1 MGGGHH
7 IPRGYLKIHVSTD
20 TGPITPWHGSGCC
33 QRRGA
38 GQGGGRKRRPR
49 APVLTACCI
58 SLSGSSACIP
68 SRQSGW
74 GGGTGIFNSC
84 FFCLTQGLRSTPFSD
99 QIEYPTPSPTGASQK
114 GQCLQI
120 GDHSFQ
126 DLPRGPQGWL
136 PIRPG
141 ISHSPLVNAPGARR
155 QHSPPGIGARGCPGN
170 PKPPSIIIL
179 AFVIRQTGP
188 WTIGCFLGEQP
199 FQLPP
204 PHTHTQL
211 L

>member
-1 MGGGHH
+1 M
-7 IPRGYLKIHVSTD
+7 
-20 TGPITPWHGSGCC
+20 
-33 QRRGA
+33 
-38 GQGGGRKRRPR
+38 
-49 APVLTACCI
+49 TACCI

-74 GGGTGIFNSC
+74 GGTTGIFNSC

-179 AFVIRQTGP
+179 AFAIRQTGP
-188 WTIGCFLGEQP
+188 WTIGCFLGEHP
-199 FQLPP
+199 FQLHSP
-204 PHTHTQL
+204 PHTHTAPL
-211 L
+211 SSPVLGVGIAPMGGLAFYSILPCH

>member
-1 MGGGHH
+1 M
-7 IPRGYLKIHVSTD
+7 
-20 TGPITPWHGSGCC
+20 
-33 QRRGA
+33 
-38 GQGGGRKRRPR
+38 
-49 APVLTACCI
+49 
-58 SLSGSSACIP
+58 
-68 SRQSGW
+68 

-155 QHSPPGIGARGCPGN
+155 QHSPPGIGARDCPGN

-188 WTIGCFLGEQP
+188 WTIGCFLGEHP
-199 FQLPP
+199 FQLHPP
-204 PHTHTQL
+204 PTHTHSSSELTSVGCGYSPHGRSGL
-211 L
+211 LQHPTLPLRQCELLSFYPSRRHSYLLWKMG